1 MHATLATQSPKQG
14 SRRSRENQDI
24 YTNLTQEL
32 DNGIIVI
39 CQVKTVGYDADKYT
53 GNWQVV
59 VAHRIA
65 VLQAK
70 NQTL

>member
-1 MHATLATQSPKQG
+1 MT
-14 SRRSRENQDI
+14 

-39 CQVKTVGYDADKYT
+39 CQVKTAGYDVDD
-53 GNWQVV
+53 WQVV
-59 VAHRIA
+59 VAHRIY